1 MDLSKLPRLSDTPR
15 PPENSVPASTFPG
28 APDDPPAQHG
38 FGPESFINI
47 AIGLILLLMQPNLVR
62 WIVSLFGGPAPPGVI
77 DKDRGEITYAQS
89 LFFLADMGMGLFAL
103 ALIVDGIVL
112 NWRRRAALGIAMA
125 LMGIATAWNLATV
138 IRLYM
143 VPGFGLQIM
152 PALAAAFGIYSLMLL
167 WQRLKPRAV
176 GG

>member
-15 PPENSVPASTFPG
+15 PADNAAPAPPSSDPRDYSPPE
-28 APDDPPAQHG
+28 QG

-62 WIVSLFGGPAPPGVI
+62 WILSLFGGPAPPGVI
-77 DKDRGEITYAQS
+77 DKDRGEITYAQL

-103 ALIVDGIVL
+103 ALIVEGIVL